1 MEQADPARQA
11 EQLRASV
18 RALVRRFA
26 LAERADVSCCGLTVA
41 QAATLEALGRMG
53 PQRAGALGEG
63 LGVTASTLSRN
74 LARLEEAGL
83 VRRESDAE
91 DGRAQRVA
99 LTASGRQAAVEVE
112 RQEQAFAL
120 AVLELV
126 PAARRAALVA
136 ALGDLLAAVRQATER
151 CCPGAYDHL
160 MRDFP
165 GAGSAREGCGDE
177 CQRR

>member
-1 MEQADPARQA
+1 MKQADPARQA
-11 EQLRASV
+11 GQLRGSV

-41 QAATLEALGRMG
+41 QAATLEALGRLG
-53 PQRAGALGEG
+53 AQRPGALGES
-63 LGVTASTLSRN
+63 LGITASTLSRN

-83 VRRESDAE
+83 VRRESDPE

-99 LTASGRQAAVEVE
+99 LTAAGRQAAAEVE
-112 RQEQAFAL
+112 RQEQEFAL
-120 AVLELV
+120 AVLDLV

-165 GAGSAREGCGDE
+165 GGGSAREGCGDG